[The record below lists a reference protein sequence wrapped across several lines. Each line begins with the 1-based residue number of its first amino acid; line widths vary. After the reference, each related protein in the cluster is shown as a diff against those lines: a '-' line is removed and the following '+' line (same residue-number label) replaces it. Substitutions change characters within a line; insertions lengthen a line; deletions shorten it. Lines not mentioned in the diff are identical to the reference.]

1 MSTLARSLAI
11 GGIAVTAGLGM
22 AACSSNASPTP
33 TTGHQMMHDAKSK
46 AASSSGTGSSDHMMH
61 GSGSP
66 TTTAGSSDH
75 MMHGSGSPT
84 TTAGGSGG
92 HMMHESPT
100 TTTPGG

>member
-46 AASSSGTGSSDHMMH
+46 AASSSGTGSPDHMMH

-66 TTTAGSSDH
+66 TTTAG
-75 MMHGSGSPT
+75 
-84 TTAGGSGG
+84 ASGG

>member
-66 TTTAGSSDH
+66 TTTA
-75 MMHGSGSPT
+75 
-84 TTAGGSGG
+84 AGSGG